1 MPENTK
7 SLAIVQSII
16 DPGKNLNLTVIAEGI
31 ETVNNKDTPIK
42 LGCHIVQGYL
52 YSRPKLP
59 KEILNHYTH
68 VSLTKA

>member
-31 ETVNNKDTPIK
+31 ETVNNKDTLIK
-42 LGCHIVQGYL
+42 LGCHIVQDYL
-52 YSRPKLP
+52 YSRTKLP